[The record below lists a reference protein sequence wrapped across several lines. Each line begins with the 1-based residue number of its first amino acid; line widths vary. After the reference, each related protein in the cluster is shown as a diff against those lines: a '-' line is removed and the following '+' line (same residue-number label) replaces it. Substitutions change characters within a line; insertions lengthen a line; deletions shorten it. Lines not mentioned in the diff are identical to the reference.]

1 MQTPQSNVFITA
13 LGLSVCDPHRR
24 AALRL
29 MLAGVF
35 LGSFVSCVTTTTGGF
50 EPEASEKQAVID
62 YSRLALAHLE
72 SGDLASARRNANNA
86 LAIDS
91 HAAESLE
98 VLALISQ
105 REGDHSLAEEF
116 FTRALRDRSQAS
128 RIRNNYAAFLF
139 ERARYV
145 EAQRHLR
152 QVVSD
157 ASYAGRAKAYE
168 NLGLTL
174 LVLQDSEG
182 ARAAFLR
189 ATQLNASLVQS
200 PLELGI
206 LGIRQEK
213 WVEARVWFERY
224 LNARTSAGVAESGAH
239 SKRALRAGRDLAA
252 ASGDHKA
259 AAVWQRQLDSRSSA
273 TNH

>member
-1 MQTPQSNVFITA
+1 MQTTQSKTFITA
-13 LGLSVCDPHRR
+13 LGQSVCDPHRR
-24 AALRL
+24 VALRL
-29 MLAGVF
+29 LLAGVF
-35 LGSFVSCVTTTTGGF
+35 LSSFISCVTTTTGGF

-62 YSRLALAHLE
+62 YSRLALAQLE
-72 SGDLASARRNANNA
+72 SGDLVSARRNANNA

-91 HAAESLE
+91 RAAESLE

-116 FTRALRDRSQAS
+116 FIRALRERSQAS

-145 EAQRHLR
+145 EAQQHLR
-152 QVVSD
+152 RVVSD
-157 ASYAGRAKAYE
+157 AGYAGRAKAYE

-174 LVLQDSEG
+174 LALQDSEG
-182 ARAAFLR
+182 AQAAFLR
-189 ATQLNASLVQS
+189 ATELDSSLVQS

-206 LGIRQEK
+206 LGIKQEE
-213 WVEARVWFERY
+213 WLEARAWFERY
-224 LNARTSAGVAESGAH
+224 LNARTSAGVAESVAH

-252 ASGDHKA
+252 ASGDHEA
-259 AAVWQRQLDSRSSA
+259 AAIWQRLLDSRSA
-273 TNH
+273 AIYQ